1 MSANSLKQDGAE
13 LSGLT
18 LSGLSEIKRP
28 YGCGLCGQLFAQP
41 AMLEKHRCKRTRK
54 SAVLGELL
62 PGPVIETSAGVK
74 VSKEEAGNSGYMCG
88 ECGQNFL
95 YESAVYSHMLTM
107 HMSKFCF
114 RTRLYQPLY
123 ILVVVVIVVG
133 RHWHSSL
140 LLVSLLIFCSCLVWH
155 QKDVVKYRFSKL
167 N

>member
-54 SAVLGELL
+54 SAILGELL
-62 PGPVIETSAGVK
+62 PGPVTETSAGVK

-107 HMSKFCF
+107 HMSKFCS
-114 RTRLYQPLY
+114 RTRLLIYFSCR
-123 ILVVVVIVVG
+123 
-133 RHWHSSL
+133 RHCCRQTLAQFSTAGQF
-140 LLVSLLIFCSCLVWH
+140 VDFFCSCLLWH

>member
-54 SAVLGELL
+54 SAILGELL
-62 PGPVIETSAGVK
+62 PGPVTETSAGVK
-74 VSKEEAGNSGYMCG
+74 LSKEEAGNSGYMCG

-114 RTRLYQPLY
+114 RTRLYHIIPY
-123 ILVVVVIVVG
+123 ILVVVVVIS
-133 RHWHSSL
+133 RL
-140 LLVSLLIFCSCLVWH
+140 LLVTLLIFCSCLVWH
-155 QKDVVKYRFSKL
+155 QTDVVKYHFGKL

>member
-13 LSGLT
+13 LSWLT

-54 SAVLGELL
+54 SAILGELL
-62 PGPVIETSAGVK
+62 PGPVTETSAGVK

-114 RTRLYQPLY
+114 RTRLYHIIPY
-123 ILVVVVIVVG
+123 ILVVVVVVS
-133 RHWHSSL
+133 RL
-140 LLVSLLIFCSCLVWH
+140 LLVTLLIFCSCLVWR
-155 QKDVVKYRFSKL
+155 QTDVVKYHFGKL